1 MKNPSSPVYE
11 MDTSSE
17 DQHRDEKIVKI
28 VACLAALQECYKKD
42 QDARVGDS
50 LDEERSFMVFPLRV
64 SQARESCIALVSAWR
79 AIVSL

>member
-1 MKNPSSPVYE
+1 MK
-11 MDTSSE
+11 
-17 DQHRDEKIVKI
+17 I
-28 VACLAALQECYKKD
+28 D
-42 QDARVGDS
+42 QDARVGDP